1 MEHESIYADPKFR
14 FTSVNPTGYRYDVNN
29 PMIGKLWNRYRK
41 LNGIS
46 LRYPVSDDQR
56 HKFEHEVVDKLVEAG
71 RLRS

>member
-1 MEHESIYADPKFR
+1 MGHDSIYADTNLR
-14 FTSVNPTGYRYDVNN
+14 FTSANPTGYKYDINN
-29 PMIGKLWNRYRK
+29 HHIKALWQRFCK

-71 RLRS
+71 KLR